1 MKRVYLADAHPV
13 ERSALRL
20 LLVDLNLKIVG
31 EAADWPTALRLA
43 PATRPDMILIDWGLV
58 NAGSGTGLIDLRK
71 ACSSAVVIV
80 LISQLDARDQAA
92 ISAGAD
98 AFISKGE
105 TSERVA
111 ERLRSAAATIGYL

>member
-1 MKRVYLADAHPV
+1 MKRVYLADSHPV

-31 EAADWPTALRLA
+31 EAADWPTTLRLA

-58 NAGSGTGLIDLRK
+58 KAGSGAGLIDLRK

-111 ERLRSAAATIGYL
+111 ERLRSAAATIAY